1 VGSVRRAILFSSVTR
16 YSTRFISLFSAVVIA
31 RLLTPEEIGT
41 FAIASAVVMMMS
53 EFRLLGAG
61 AYLIRE
67 SELTEGKVRSAL
79 GLTMLIS
86 WGLGLLIWLIATGV
100 SNYYDIEAIEA
111 IFRILSASF
120 FLAPFISIPTSLLM
134 RAMKFRELFYAK
146 LLSSLVNLSSTIVFI
161 FMGFSYYSLAMGYTL
176 AVAIELGVIVRYWP
190 RDMVLVPG
198 FSNFRNIASFG
209 VFSSLGNFFR
219 RGVVSGPDIVIG
231 KVGTTA
237 QVGMF
242 SRGLGFIEFVSQTLI
257 SGVQP
262 VVLPYLSEAK
272 RSGEDTVKAYLKA
285 STMLG
290 GILWPVLAVASVVS
304 LPAILLFFGPQWVEA
319 SIYATWIAYW
329 AMFRVVNWFSPDL
342 LIANGFEKIMVVK
355 EGLIFFVHIAL
366 IYFCYGSGLEMVA
379 IGFVLAGFVDLIL
392 TCSLLSY
399 CLNLRVTTLVRS
411 WFSNGIIALVCWLVA
426 WLIYDFIV
434 TEQGSELLALGGV
447 AVALPFVWLALVATA
462 RHPIWVELVK
472 FGRPL
477 LRRK

>member
-1 VGSVRRAILFSSVTR
+1 MGSVRRAVLFSSVTR
-16 YSTRFISLFSAVVIA
+16 YSTRFINLFSAMVIA

-67 SELTEGKVRSAL
+67 SKLTEDKIRSAV
-79 GLTMLIS
+79 GLTIIIS
-86 WGLGLLIWLIATGV
+86 WGLGLLIWLISPAV
-100 SNYYDIEAIEA
+100 SSYYDIEAIKV
-111 IFRILSASF
+111 IFRILSVSF

-134 RAMKFRELFYAK
+134 RSMKFRELFYAK
-146 LLSSLVNLSSTIVFI
+146 LLSSIVNLSSTIVFI
-161 FMGFSYYSLAMGYTL
+161 LMGFSFYSLAMGYTL
-176 AVAIELGVIVRYWP
+176 AVAVELGVIVRYWP
-190 RDMVLVPG
+190 REMVVIPG
-198 FSNFRNIASFG
+198 FSNFKSIASFG
-209 VFSSLGNFFR
+209 IFSSLGNFFR
-219 RGVVSGPDIVIG
+219 RGVVSGPDMVIG
-231 KVGTTA
+231 KIGTTA

-272 RSGEDTVKAYLKA
+272 RSGDDTVKAYLKA
-285 STMLG
+285 SAMLG

-342 LIANGFEKIMVVK
+342 LVANGLEKVMVIK
-355 EGLIFFVHIAL
+355 EGLIFFVHVAL
-366 IYFCYGSGLEMVA
+366 IYVCYDSGLEMVS
-379 IGFVLAGFVDLIL
+379 IGFVLAGFIDLVI
-392 TCSLLSY
+392 TAALLSFY
-399 CLNLRVTTLVRS
+399 LNLGVVALVSS
-411 WFSNGIIALVCWLVA
+411 WFYNGVIALVCWLVA

-434 TEQGSELLALGGV
+434 TENGSEILALGGV
-447 AVALPFVWLALVATA
+447 AAVLPFLWLVLVASA
-462 RHPIWVELVK
+462 KHPIWVELVK
-472 FGRPL
+472 FTKLLFGR
-477 LRRK
+477 R